1 MEGPT
6 TQAGLPAPAEPV
18 TGYFY
23 LLCLTL
29 QAQGP
34 RTVAAACGNW
44 LMSHPVTAL
53 LSGGRLWLLVPA
65 GRRLALAGE
74 GCVLPCLGA

>member
-6 TQAGLPAPAEPV
+6 TKAGQPAPAEPV
-18 TGYFY
+18 MGYFY
-23 LLCLTL
+23 LLCLTV

-34 RTVAAACGNW
+34 QTVAAACGNW

-53 LSGGRLWLLVPA
+53 LSGGRL
-65 GRRLALAGE
+65 
-74 GCVLPCLGA
+74 